1 MRSVSGRRALGGG
14 RMGVAPLPGATSLGT
29 VMPPLPSA
37 DVEAAAATEPGVAAV
52 AGLVGDKWSM
62 LLVRSLF
69 RGIHRFD
76 DLQADLGISR
86 AILADRLRRLA
97 DAGIVAREPYQ
108 ERPTRY
114 EYRLTPMGVELSPA
128 LVALVRWG
136 NRYFGDPA
144 HNTVLVHAPCDT
156 EFEQGFWCRTCRTTF
171 GPPAIKAR
179 PN

>member
-1 MRSVSGRRALGGG
+1 MSHPADAL
-14 RMGVAPLPGATSLGT
+14 PI
-29 VMPPLPSA
+29 
-37 DVEAAAATEPGVAAV
+37 TEPGVAAV

-62 LLVRSLF
+62 LLVRALF

-76 DLQADLGISR
+76 DLQADLQISR

-97 DAGIVAREPYQ
+97 DAGIVEKAPYQ
-108 ERPTRY
+108 DRPVRY
-114 EYRLTPMGVELSPA
+114 EYRLTAMGVELSPA

-179 PN
+179 PS

>member
-1 MRSVSGRRALGGG
+1 MSQPADALP
-14 RMGVAPLPGATSLGT
+14 V
-29 VMPPLPSA
+29 
-37 DVEAAAATEPGVAAV
+37 TEPGVAAV

-62 LLVRSLF
+62 LLVRALF

-76 DLQADLGISR
+76 DLQADLQISR

-97 DAGIVAREPYQ
+97 DAGIVEKAPYQ
-108 ERPTRY
+108 DRPVRY

-156 EFEQGFWCRTCRTTF
+156 EFEQGFWCQGCRKVVS
-171 GPPAIKAR
+171 PKEIRAR
-179 PN
+179 KPQQP

>member
-1 MRSVSGRRALGGG
+1 MSKPAEE
-14 RMGVAPLPGATSLGT
+14 
-29 VMPPLPSA
+29 LPS
-37 DVEAAAATEPGVAAV
+37 TEPGVVAV
-52 AGLVGDKWSM
+52 AALVGDRWSM
-62 LLVRSLF
+62 LLVRALF

-86 AILADRLRRLA
+86 PILVERLKRLTA
-97 DAGIVAREPYQ
+97 AGIVQREPYQ
-108 ERPTRY
+108 QRPVRY
-114 EYRLTPMGVELSPA
+114 EYRLTARGVELSPA

-156 EFEQGFWCRTCRTTF
+156 EFEQGFWCRTCQTTF

-179 PN
+179 IG